1 MVVEYRASDKVNASL
16 VGGVVKQLRKGKA
29 VVFIGIAAMCSFS
42 AVWTGASARADEGTV
57 TASSSKTDLDTQL
70 ARSSTSSSATIEE
83 LREEIQAEHRRT
95 LQLEQRLDALQQN
108 QESTVQKQTSLEH
121 VMTNLQVGRGN
132 ETTPNGA
139 SQADVYDRGFF
150 LRSKNGKFS
159 LSINGLMQIRYSL
172 FKPNSIG
179 RYGMN
184 NNTQSDFEVYLG
196 RLAFSGNVFDPSLKY
211 FMQIQGFTTG
221 NSNNMTLLDWFGS
234 KTFNKYL
241 TLQAGRSWT
250 AYTWEFYANP
260 AWLTFPDL
268 STAEY
273 AFVLP
278 RATGLAAYGQAG
290 KLSYEA
296 ELTNGVPAL
305 DSGGNE
311 NFGSNMAYI
320 GHLQYDILAPAFF
333 GYSETHPESSYAD
346 KPGLSIW
353 GSGMYNPVNSVSTF
367 ENELPGDTTYGANS
381 SLGFRLGYYTAQ
393 ATGYYRHTIPGT
405 MAKSLGTTTNYD
417 SWGYAEQ
424 MGYYLIPGQW
434 EIAQRISGVSWGSP
448 EIRTAAPGSQET
460 YWFSGPDL
468 FSYNKITEFSGG
480 INYYYFGQNAK
491 IQLEYSYLAGSDFHN
506 NGFGANRLWLQSQI
520 QF

>member
-1 MVVEYRASDKVNASL
+1 M
-16 VGGVVKQLRKGKA
+16 KQRLKARVACLTGFLA
-29 VVFIGIAAMCSFS
+29 VVWFVAICVG
-42 AVWTGASARADEGTV
+42 TGASADTGIGVNR
-57 TASSSKTDLDTQL
+57 SSKPDSGTEL
-70 ARSSTSSSATIEE
+70 AQASSTSPSIEE
-83 LREEIQAEHRRT
+83 LREEIRAEHART
-95 LQLEQRLDALQQN
+95 VLLEQRLDQLQQN
-108 QESTVQKQTSLEH
+108 ENEESQKEDSLRSL
-121 VMTNLQVGRGN
+121 MTNLRIGRGN
-132 ETTPNGA
+132 ETTPNGT

-150 LRSKNGKFS
+150 LRSKNGRFS
-159 LSINGLMQIRYSL
+159 LNINGLMQIRYSL

-184 NNTQSDFEVYLG
+184 NNTQSDFQVYLG

-234 KTFNKYL
+234 KTFSKYL

-278 RATGLAAYGQAG
+278 RAVGLAAYGQAG

-296 ELTNGVPAL
+296 EFTNGVPAL

-320 GHLQYDILAPAFF
+320 GHVQYDILAPAFF
-333 GYSETHPESSYAD
+333 GYSETHPEASYAE

-353 GSGMYNPVNSVSTF
+353 GSGMYNPVNSASTF
-367 ENELPGDTTYGANS
+367 ENELPGDTTYGANTS
-381 SLGFRLGYYTAQ
+381 VGFRIGYLTLQ
-393 ATGYYRHTIPGT
+393 GTGYYRHTDPGT
-405 MAKSLGTTTNYD
+405 TARSLGTDNNYD

-424 MGYYLIPGQW
+424 AGYYLVPGQW
-434 EIAQRISGVSWGSP
+434 EIAQRISGVSWGAP
-448 EIRTAAPGSQET
+448 EIPKAAPGSQET

-480 INYYYFGQNAK
+480 INYYYFGHNAK
-491 IQLEYSYLAGSDFHN
+491 IELEYSYLAGSDFN
-506 NGFGANRLWLQSQI
+506 DKGFGANRLWIQSQI